1 MMTDLTID
9 MQSTLSLFR
18 RLYHHIPPLFP
29 KDQTEAMG
37 KTLDRLENDPA
48 ITVEEIESAM
58 IKFGYELWPYNQAF
72 REYLRF
78 TEERMGE
85 HFLIPLLSE
94 GLRQKYADFRK
105 LNGTLA
111 DLHSGKN
118 AQFFTSEERIE
129 LCEKLVD
136 LQKQIR
142 EFARQEILGTEQER
156 YSRRI
161 KEFGVVFDEIQSSLS
176 ELKKLADREE
186 DHPIL
191 ADEIRAR
198 VRGFEQG
205 LCLLGPELDYDAVCS
220 SVEFF
225 KGRKQELN
233 RLKGINLPVEI
244 DFYS

>member
-1 MMTDLTID
+1 
-9 MQSTLSLFR
+9 
-18 RLYHHIPPLFP
+18 
-29 KDQTEAMG
+29 MG

-191 ADEIRAR
+191 ADEIRRQALWGYQHECPR
-198 VRGFEQG
+198 RSWQAM
-205 LCLLGPELDYDAVCS
+205 DAICA
-220 SVEFF
+220 
-225 KGRKQELN
+225 
-233 RLKGINLPVEI
+233 
-244 DFYS
+244 